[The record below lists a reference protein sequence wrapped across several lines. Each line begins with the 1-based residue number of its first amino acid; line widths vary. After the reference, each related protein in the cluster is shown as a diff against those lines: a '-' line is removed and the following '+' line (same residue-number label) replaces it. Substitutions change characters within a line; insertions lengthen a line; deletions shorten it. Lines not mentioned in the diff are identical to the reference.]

1 MITSKL
7 YKQGGSVVM
16 AVPAR
21 FLKSLEWRIGD
32 MLEILLVGGD
42 QILVRKLTQQKEVKQ
57 DNQLWSKEERRT

>member
-32 MLEILLVGGD
+32 MLEVLLVGGD
-42 QILVRKLTQQKEVKQ
+42 QILVRKLTQQKELKP
-57 DNQLWSKEERRT
+57 DNQLWSKE

>member
-21 FLKSLEWRIGD
+21 FLKSLEWKVGD
-32 MLEILLVGGD
+32 TLEVLLVGGD
-42 QILVRKLTQQKEVKQ
+42 QILVRKLTQQKEIKPYHSCWPEQ
-57 DNQLWSKEERRT
+57 ERRT

>member
-1 MITSKL
+1 MTTSKL

-32 MLEILLVGGD
+32 TLEVLLVGGD
-42 QILVRKLTQQKEVKQ
+42 QILVRKLTQQKEIKPGHG
-57 DNQLWSKEERRT
+57 LWPEEEGRT